1 MGSLIGNK
9 RLGDKIHKATEI
21 IPLRNFQDFYETLT
35 TYWPDNTILK
45 NSKSDIYN
53 FNDELNNIEN
63 MMLADQL
70 NYLPNDILVKGDRAS
85 MSVGLETRAP
95 FLDHKITEFAWSLP
109 RSFRIEKNNGKRI
122 LREILYKYVPQNL
135 VDRPKQGFGMP
146 VNDWLRGPLREWTE
160 DLISTKNLPSDG
172 LLNGD
177 LVRKIWSEHLS
188 GSRNWEYKIWPVVMW
203 QQWHKSLKFRI

>member
-1 MGSLIGNK
+1 M
-9 RLGDKIHKATEI
+9 
-21 IPLRNFQDFYETLT
+21 
-35 TYWPDNTILK
+35 
-45 NSKSDIYN
+45 
-53 FNDELNNIEN
+53 
-63 MMLADQL
+63 
-70 NYLPNDILVKGDRAS
+70 
-85 MSVGLETRAP
+85 
-95 FLDHKITEFAWSLP
+95 
-109 RSFRIEKNNGKRI
+109 IEKNNGKRI